1 MPFRSIINIMLNY
14 NFIILYKNI
23 FFFYSHVEMT
33 QIFKGSSLEDFFCYF
48 IEKVVGN
55 YNIHINN
62 LLFFNLNSIIVI
74 NVVSIVWKFEIDT
87 FIYHYF
93 INIQSKKLKT
103 IRNILTVLFF
113 N

>member
-1 MPFRSIINIMLNY
+1 MLNY
-14 NFIILYKNI
+14 NLIILYKNI

-48 IEKVVGN
+48 IEKV
-55 YNIHINN
+55 HINN